1 MAIYFAFCSIYTIF
15 AVCMVL
21 NYIWIAFF
29 IIAFVIAVVKL
40 VFFGDFDV
48 FPAMMDSTFS
58 SSKTAFEI
66 SLGLTGV
73 LSLWLGIMK
82 IGEKGGVVN
91 VLARMLSPVFAK
103 LFPDIPKAH
112 PVTGSIFM
120 NIAANMLGLD
130 NAATPLGLKAMEQL
144 EEVKSEKLKVKKEA
158 GEISENEYQDLK
170 VTASNPMI
178 MFLVLNT
185 SGLTLI
191 PISILV
197 YRAQMGAQ
205 QPTDI
210 FIPILLATFFSTL
223 AGIIITSLYQK
234 INLLNRTIL
243 LTLGGA
249 ALVVAAVIWG
259 FGQMDSLL
267 MNKVSTSAAN
277 IMLMVI
283 IIAFI
288 LAGVRK
294 KVNVYDAFI
303 EGAKEGF
310 TTAVRIIPYLIAILV
325 AIGVFRASGAM
336 DMLIDGIKYGVEACG
351 GNTDFVGAL
360 PTALMK
366 PLSGSGARGMMVDA
380 MTTYGAD
387 SFIGRLSCIFQGS
400 TDTTF
405 YILAVYF
412 GSVGIRKTRHA
423 VACGLLAD
431 LAGIIAA
438 IAIAYMFFG

>member
-1 MAIYFAFCSIYTIF
+1 
-15 AVCMVL
+15 
-21 NYIWIAFF
+21 
-29 IIAFVIAVVKL
+29 
-40 VFFGDFDV
+40 
-48 FPAMMDSTFS
+48 
-58 SSKTAFEI
+58 
-66 SLGLTGV
+66 
-73 LSLWLGIMK
+73 
-82 IGEKGGVVN
+82 
-91 VLARMLSPVFAK
+91 
-103 LFPDIPKAH
+103 
-112 PVTGSIFM
+112 M

-144 EEVKSEKLKVKKEA
+144 QELNTKK
-158 GEISENEYQDLK
+158 D
-170 VTASNPMI
+170 TATNPMI

-197 YRAQMGAQ
+197 YRAQLGAA

-223 AGIIITSLYQK
+223 AGIIITSLYQR
-234 INLLNRTIL
+234 INLLNRTML
-243 LTLGGA
+243 LTLGGICA
-249 ALVVAAVIWG
+249 VVAAIIWG
-259 FGQMDSLL
+259 FGQMDSVL
-267 MNKVSTSAAN
+267 MNKVSTSSAN
-277 IMLMVI
+277 IMLMLI

-288 LAGVRK
+288 LAGIRK
-294 KVNVYDAFI
+294 KVNVYEAFI
-303 EGAKEGF
+303 EGAKQGF
-310 TTAVRIIPYLIAILV
+310 ETAVRIIPYLVAILV

-351 GNTDFVGAL
+351 GNSDFVGAL

-438 IAIAYMFFG
+438 IAIAYLFFG

>member
-1 MAIYFAFCSIYTIF
+1 
-15 AVCMVL
+15 MVL
-21 NYIWIAFF
+21 NYIWIGFF
-29 IIAFVIAVVKL
+29 LIAFAIAALKL
-40 VFFGDFDV
+40 VFMGDYDV

-73 LSLWLGIMK
+73 LSLWLGVMK
-82 IGEKGGVVN
+82 VGEKGGVVN
-91 VLARMLSPVFAK
+91 VLAKLLSPIFTK
-103 LFPDIPKAH
+103 LFPDIPKGH
-112 PVTGSIFM
+112 PVTGSIVM

-130 NAATPLGLKAMEQL
+130 NAATPLGLKAMEQMQEL
-144 EEVKSEKLKVKKEA
+144 NTKK
-158 GEISENEYQDLK
+158 D
-170 VTASNPMI
+170 TASNSMI

-191 PISILV
+191 PVSIMV
-197 YRAQMGAQ
+197 YRAQMNAA

-223 AGIIITSLYQK
+223 AGIIITSLYQH
-234 INLLNRTIL
+234 INLINKTML

-249 ALVVAAVIWG
+249 CAVVAAIIWG
-259 FGQMDSLL
+259 FSQMDPDTMNRVSTTVANILL
-267 MNKVSTSAAN
+267 MT
-277 IMLMVI
+277 I
-283 IIAFI
+283 ICGFI

-303 EGAKEGF
+303 EGAKDGF
-310 TTAVRIIPYLIAILV
+310 QTAVRIIPYLIAILV
-325 AIGVFRASGAM
+325 GIGVFRASGAM
-336 DMLIDGIKYGVEACG
+336 DMLIGGIRWCVEATG
-351 GNTDFVGAL
+351 TNAEWVDAL

-387 SFIGRLSCIFQGS
+387 SFAGRLSCVFQGS

-412 GSVGIRKTRHA
+412 GSVGIKHTRHA
-423 VACGLLAD
+423 VNCGLLAD
-431 LAGIIAA
+431 LAGVIAA
-438 IAIAYMFFG
+438 IFICYLFFG

>member
-1 MAIYFAFCSIYTIF
+1 
-15 AVCMVL
+15 MVL

-29 IIAFVIAVVKL
+29 LVAFVIALVRL
-40 VFFGDFDV
+40 VFLGDFDV

-73 LSLWLGIMK
+73 LALWLGIMK
-82 IGEKGGVVN
+82 IGEKGGLVN
-91 VLARMLSPVFAK
+91 ALARLLSPVFVK
-103 LFPDIPKAH
+103 LFPDIPKGH

-120 NIAANMLGLD
+120 NVAANMLGLD

-144 EEVKSEKLKVKKEA
+144 QELNPKK
-158 GEISENEYQDLK
+158 D
-170 VTASNPMI
+170 TATNPMI

-191 PISILV
+191 PVSIMV
-197 YRAQMGAQ
+197 YRAQMGAA

-223 AGIIITSLYQK
+223 AGIIVTSLYQR
-234 INLLNRTIL
+234 INLLNRTLI

-249 ALVVAAVIWG
+249 CLFVAGIIWG
-259 FGQMDSLL
+259 FSQLDSLM
-267 MNKVSTSAAN
+267 MNRVSTTTAN
-277 IMLMVI
+277 ILLMTI
-283 IIAFI
+283 IVGFI

-303 EGAKEGF
+303 EGAKDGF
-310 TTAVRIIPYLIAILV
+310 TTAVRIIPYLVAILV
-325 AIGVFRASGAM
+325 GIGVFRASGAM
-336 DMLIDGIKYGVEACG
+336 DYLVGSVKWVVDAIGIDSQFVE
-351 GNTDFVGAL
+351 AL

-387 SFIGRLSCIFQGS
+387 SFVGRLSCVFQGS

-412 GSVGIRKTRHA
+412 GSVGVRYTRHA

-438 IAIAYMFFG
+438 ITICYLFFS

>member
-1 MAIYFAFCSIYTIF
+1 
-15 AVCMVL
+15 MVL

-29 IIAFVIAVVKL
+29 LIAFVIATVRL
-40 VFFGDFDV
+40 VFMGDTEV
-48 FPAMMDSTFS
+48 FPAIMNSTFDT
-58 SSKTAFEI
+58 SKTAFEI

-82 IGEKGGVVN
+82 IGEKGGVIN
-91 VLARMLSPVFAK
+91 VVARVLSPVFTR
-103 LFPDIPKAH
+103 LFPDIPKGH

-120 NIAANMLGLD
+120 NVAANMLGLD

-144 EEVKSEKLKVKKEA
+144 QELNPKK
-158 GEISENEYQDLK
+158 D
-170 VTASNPMI
+170 TATNPMI

-191 PISILV
+191 PVSIMV
-197 YRAQMGAQ
+197 YRAQMGAA

-210 FIPILLATFFSTL
+210 FVPILLATFFSTL
-223 AGIIITSLYQK
+223 AGIIFTSLYQR
-234 INLLNRTIL
+234 INLINRTML
-243 LTLGGA
+243 LTLGGMSA
-249 ALVVAAVIWG
+249 VVAAIIWG
-259 FGQMDSLL
+259 FAQMDKAQ
-267 MNKVSTSAAN
+267 MNIVSTSVAN
-277 IMLMVI
+277 ILLMLI
-283 IIAFI
+283 IVMFI
-288 LAGVRK
+288 LAGMRK

-303 EGAKEGF
+303 EGAKDGF
-310 TTAVRIIPYLIAILV
+310 TTAVRIIPYLVAILV
-325 AIGVFRASGAM
+325 GIGVFRASGAM
-336 DMLIDGIKYGVEACG
+336 DMLVDGIKWTIASLG

-387 SFIGRLSCIFQGS
+387 SFVGRLSCIFQGS

-412 GSVGIRKTRHA
+412 GSVGVRYTRHA

-431 LAGIIAA
+431 LAGVIAA
-438 IAIAYMFFG
+438 IAICYMFF

>member
-1 MAIYFAFCSIYTIF
+1 
-15 AVCMVL
+15 MVL

-29 IIAFVIAVVKL
+29 LIAFVIATVRL
-40 VFFGDFDV
+40 VFMGDTEV
-48 FPAMMDSTFS
+48 FPAIMNSTFDT
-58 SSKTAFEI
+58 SKTAFEI

-82 IGEKGGVVN
+82 IGEKGGVIN
-91 VLARMLSPVFAK
+91 VVARVLSPVFTR
-103 LFPDIPKAH
+103 LFPDIPKGH

-120 NIAANMLGLD
+120 NVAANMLGLD

-144 EEVKSEKLKVKKEA
+144 QELNPKK
-158 GEISENEYQDLK
+158 D
-170 VTASNPMI
+170 TATNPMI

-191 PISILV
+191 PVSIMV
-197 YRAQMGAQ
+197 YRAQMGAA

-210 FIPILLATFFSTL
+210 FVPILLATFFSTL
-223 AGIIITSLYQK
+223 AGIVFTSLYQR
-234 INLLNRTIL
+234 INLINRTML
-243 LTLGGA
+243 LTLGGMSA
-249 ALVVAAVIWG
+249 VVAAIIWG
-259 FGQMDSLL
+259 FAQMDKAQ
-267 MNKVSTSAAN
+267 MNVVSTSVDN
-277 IMLMVI
+277 ILLMLI
-283 IIAFI
+283 IVMFI
-288 LAGVRK
+288 LAGMRK

-303 EGAKEGF
+303 EGAKDGF
-310 TTAVRIIPYLIAILV
+310 TTAVRIIPYLVAILV
-325 AIGVFRASGAM
+325 GIGVFRASGAM
-336 DMLIDGIKYGVEACG
+336 DMLVDGIKWTVAALG

-387 SFIGRLSCIFQGS
+387 SFVGRLSCIFQGS

-412 GSVGIRKTRHA
+412 GSVGIRYTRHA

-431 LAGIIAA
+431 LAGVIAA
-438 IAIAYMFFG
+438 IAICYMFF

>member
-1 MAIYFAFCSIYTIF
+1 
-15 AVCMVL
+15 MVL

-29 IIAFVIAVVKL
+29 VIAFVIALVKL
-40 VFFGDFDV
+40 IFMGDYEV
-48 FPAMMDSTFS
+48 FPEMMGSTFE

-82 IGEKGGVVN
+82 VGEKGGMVN
-91 VLARMLSPVFAK
+91 ALARLLSPVFCK
-103 LFPDIPKAH
+103 LFPDIPKGH

-144 EEVKSEKLKVKKEA
+144 QQLNTKK
-158 GEISENEYQDLK
+158 D
-170 VTASNPMI
+170 TATNPMI

-191 PISILV
+191 PVSIMV
-197 YRAQMGAQ
+197 YRAQLGAA

-210 FIPILLATFFSTL
+210 FIPILLATFFSTM
-223 AGIIITSLYQK
+223 AGIIITSLYQR
-234 INLLNRTIL
+234 INLLNKVML
-243 LTLGGA
+243 LTVGGMS
-249 ALVVAAVIWG
+249 LVVAGIIWG
-259 FGQMDSLL
+259 FGQLDKDQMNIVSTTVANILL
-267 MNKVSTSAAN
+267 MT
-277 IMLMVI
+277 I
-283 IIAFI
+283 IVGFI

-294 KVNVYDAFI
+294 KINVYDAFI

-310 TTAVRIIPYLIAILV
+310 QTAVRIIPYLVAILV
-325 AIGVFRASGAM
+325 GIGVFRASGAM
-336 DMLIDGIKYGVEACG
+336 DMIIDGIKWTVGVLG

-387 SFIGRLSCIFQGS
+387 SFVGRLSCVFQGS

-412 GSVGIRKTRHA
+412 GSVGIRYTRHA

-431 LAGIIAA
+431 LAGVIAA
-438 IAIAYMFFG
+438 IAICYMFF

>member
-1 MAIYFAFCSIYTIF
+1 
-15 AVCMVL
+15 MVL

-29 IIAFVIAVVKL
+29 LVAFVIAL
-40 VFFGDFDV
+40 VRLIFMGDTEV
-48 FPAMMDSTFS
+48 FPAIMNSTFDT
-58 SSKTAFEI
+58 SKTAFEI

-91 VLARMLSPVFAK
+91 VVARVLSPVFTR
-103 LFPDIPKAH
+103 LFPDIPKGH

-120 NIAANMLGLD
+120 NVAANMLGLD

-144 EEVKSEKLKVKKEA
+144 QELNPKK
-158 GEISENEYQDLK
+158 D
-170 VTASNPMI
+170 TATNPMI

-191 PISILV
+191 PVSIMV
-197 YRAQMGAQ
+197 YRAQMGAA

-210 FIPILLATFFSTL
+210 FVPILLATFFSTL
-223 AGIIITSLYQK
+223 AGIIVTSLYQR
-234 INLLNRTIL
+234 INLINRTML
-243 LTLGGA
+243 LTLGGMCA
-249 ALVVAAVIWG
+249 VVAAIIWG
-259 FGQMDSLL
+259 FSQMDKSQ
-267 MNKVSTSAAN
+267 MNVVSTSVAN
-277 IMLMVI
+277 ILLMTI
-283 IIAFI
+283 IVVFI
-288 LAGVRK
+288 LAGMRHR
-294 KVNVYDAFI
+294 VNVYDAFI
-303 EGAKEGF
+303 EGAKDGF
-310 TTAVRIIPYLIAILV
+310 TTAVRIIPYLVAILV
-325 AIGVFRASGAM
+325 GIGVFRASGAM
-336 DMLIDGIKYGVEACG
+336 DMLIDGIKWIVSTLG

-387 SFIGRLSCIFQGS
+387 SFVGRLSCVFQGS

-412 GSVGIRKTRHA
+412 GSVGVRYTRHA

-431 LAGIIAA
+431 LAGVVAA
-438 IAIAYMFFG
+438 IAICYMFF